1 MIAGRLFR
9 LVRERLEGG
18 ELEPALAE
26 VPFRCAATVF
36 VLAYAG
42 TKRLRDWLTTR
53 RP

>member
-1 MIAGRLFR
+1 VIAGHLVR

-18 ELEPALAE
+18 ERWLELAE

-42 TKRLRDWLTTR
+42 TKRLRDWLSTR
-53 RP
+53 RS